1 MLNWFE
7 PSAPP
12 ASWERPVAAR
22 WQQPQPGANGV
33 RPAGAAN
40 MPIIVVASQKGGS
53 GKTTIAAH
61 LAVQAGLKGHKPAVL
76 IDADWQG
83 SLSRWWRVR
92 NDDALA
98 LATLNPS
105 ERSAIRADELAA
117 NISERGRSGFAITL
131 IDTPP
136 ARTAAIEQIIAVA
149 DLVVIPVR
157 PSPHDLHAVGATV
170 DMARR
175 RGKPFF
181 FVINCA
187 APRANITVQAI
198 AALSEHGPVAPVFL
212 HQRVAYAASMTD
224 GHTVVEPPVSKKAA
238 HEIAEL
244 WEHVYSRLDALS
256 ANRATS
262 IGASLRRSVI
272 GRSAAQLDAGI
283 SAPAP

>member
-7 PSAPP
+7 PSAMP
-12 ASWERPVAAR
+12 ASWERPIGALH
-22 WQQPQPGANGV
+22 QQLQAGPKGV

-92 NDDALA
+92 NDDALS

-105 ERSAIRADELAA
+105 ERSAIRAEELAA
-117 NISERGRSGFAITL
+117 NIIERGRCGFAITV

-175 RGKPFF
+175 TGKPFF

-224 GHTVVEPPVSKKAA
+224 GHTVVEPPVSHKAA
-238 HEIAEL
+238 REIADL
-244 WEHVYSRLDALS
+244 WEHVYSRLNMQS
-256 ANRATS
+256 TSRAAP
-262 IGASLRRSVI
+262 IGASLQSRSARRS
-272 GRSAAQLDAGI
+272 APQAGVEI
-283 SAPAP
+283 SPPGP

>member
-1 MLNWFE
+1 
-7 PSAPP
+7 
-12 ASWERPVAAR
+12 
-22 WQQPQPGANGV
+22 
-33 RPAGAAN
+33 
-40 MPIIVVASQKGGS
+40 MPIVVVASQKGGS

-83 SLSRWWRVR
+83 SLGRWWRAR

-105 ERSAIRADELAA
+105 ERSAIRADELVAS
-117 NISERGRSGFAITL
+117 ITERGRGGSAITV

-136 ARTAAIEQIIAVA
+136 ARTAAIEQIIAIA
-149 DLVVIPVR
+149 DLVLIPVR

-170 DMARR
+170 EMARR
-175 RGKPFF
+175 TGRPFF

-224 GHTVVEPPVSKKAA
+224 GRTVVEPPVSLKAA
-238 HEIAEL
+238 REIAEL
-244 WEHVYSRLDALS
+244 WEHVGSRLNIGSTSRAAAMSLS
-256 ANRATS
+256 VQC
-262 IGASLRRSVI
+262 GAAGGL
-272 GRSAAQLDAGI
+272 AA
-283 SAPAP
+283 